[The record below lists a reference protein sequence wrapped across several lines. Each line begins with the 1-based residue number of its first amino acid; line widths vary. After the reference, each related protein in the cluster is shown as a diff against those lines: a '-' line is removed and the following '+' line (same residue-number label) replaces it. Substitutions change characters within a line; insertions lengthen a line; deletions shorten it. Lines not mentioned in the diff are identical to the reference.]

1 MTCDKPFMTYEQQL
15 KMLKEEK
22 NLEIKNEEFAI
33 SLLKK
38 YSYFA
43 LISGYK
49 APFKA
54 KDGNYKLHT
63 SIEDIYALYC
73 FDDKMR
79 ALFLQYILKIEKNI
93 KSLIS
98 YAFCKKYGAEQ
109 EHYLNATNY
118 NYNSKTQDQINELIS
133 RLNDI
138 LTHNKDYTYIK
149 HQKNKHGNVPL
160 WVMTKALTLGAI
172 SKMYSVL
179 PQTLQAEI
187 SKEFPYVHEGML
199 MQMLDLLARVR
210 NVCAHNERLYN
221 YKYLKGTIDDT
232 DVHFIL
238 NLPQKNGSYKKGKN
252 DLFAVVIVLK
262 YLLAEED
269 FVMFIDEIG
278 TLLNELLSSTKSI
291 SMAQMQKYMGFPEN
305 WKDIKSCKKVEGI
318 QE

>member
-1 MTCDKPFMTYEQQL
+1 MTCDKPFMTYEQQI
-15 KMLKEEK
+15 KMLRDDK
-22 NLEIKNEEFAI
+22 NLEIKDENYAV
-33 SLLKK
+33 SLLKQ

-54 KDGNYKLHT
+54 KDGKYKLHV

-79 ALFLQYILKIEKNI
+79 ALFLQYILKIEKHI
-93 KSLIS
+93 KSLLS
-98 YAFCKKYGAEQ
+98 YAFCERYGEGQ

-133 RLNDI
+133 RLNEV
-138 LTHNKDYTYIK
+138 LVHNKDYAYIR
-149 HQKNKHGNVPL
+149 HQKSRHGNVPL

-179 PQTLQAEI
+179 PQTLQVGI
-187 SKEFPYVHEGML
+187 SKEFQYVNEGML

-221 YKYLKGTIDDT
+221 YRYIKGTIDDT
-232 DVHFIL
+232 DVHSIL
-238 NLPQKNGSYKKGKN
+238 NLPQKGGQYKKGKH
-252 DLFAVVIVLK
+252 DLFAVVIVFK
-262 YLLAEED
+262 YLLSDED
-269 FVMFIDEIG
+269 FVAFTEEIEKHL
-278 TLLNELLSSTKSI
+278 TELFSKTRSI

-305 WKDIKSCKKVEGI
+305 WKDIKECERKMG
-318 QE
+318 